1 MTVSP
6 GRLVLEPGNGT
17 STERIPSGDS
27 MDLISFRSKSAGS
40 LMNYTRKMK
49 PAMSNDGVTPYIM

>member
-1 MTVSP
+1 MTISP

-27 MDLISFRSKSAGS
+27 MEVISFKSKSAGS

-49 PAMSNDGVTPYIM
+49 PAMSKDGVTHYII